1 MNMREK
7 IKRTNY
13 AFTLVELLVVI
24 SIIAILLAVIMPAMS
39 KARALA
45 TALKSMSNMRQW
57 GIGAIAFAEQNNGTL
72 PWEGNKDENLGS
84 VFKND
89 DWWANSIPRMLGQQS
104 YRQISETA
112 IKNKTTVP
120 MPPNKDC
127 IFVDPA
133 AKFPR
138 GFTQDAVNFY
148 DSIANYEYQMFF
160 CYIWNSELNNGPTA
174 STKDDIENV
183 KLANIKSTQQTVLM
197 LEMRTTS
204 EELDKKDFDYY
215 KTRPLLGRHRGDWK
229 RFARR
234 HLNGGHLVFC
244 DGHAARVKYDYVTTN
259 SDNSRDPDY
268 RSGNWNKPGLIWNAF
283 GPSIK

>member
-1 MNMREK
+1 MRDNK
-7 IKRTNY
+7 THTNQ

-45 TALKSMSNMRQW
+45 TALKSMSNTRQW
-57 GIGAIAFAEQNNGTL
+57 GIGVIAFAEQNNGVL

-84 VFKND
+84 VFKNN

-120 MPPNKDC
+120 MPPNRDC

-133 AKFPR
+133 AKFPQ
-138 GFTQDAVNFY
+138 GFTKEAVNFY
-148 DSIANYEYQMFF
+148 DGSINYEYKMFF

-183 KLANIKSTQQTVLM
+183 KLANIKSSQQTILM
-197 LEMRTTS
+197 LEMRTAN
-204 EELDKKDFDYY
+204 EELEKKDYDYY

-234 HLNGGHLVFC
+234 HLNGGHVVFC
-244 DGHAARVKYDYVTTN
+244 DGHTARLKYDYVTVN
-259 SDNSRDPDY
+259 AQGSRDPDY
-268 RSGNWNKPGLIWNAF
+268 RDGNWNKPGLIWNAF
-283 GPSIK
+283 GPSLK